1 MTVKFYTYGCP
12 ENTLHKEGYLSNER
26 TFENVFYL
34 DTTSEYEPILEL
46 GATNED
52 INELRKYTYCSI
64 NNNYYYVR
72 DFQEKQSGIFDVW
85 LELDP
90 SMTYQNY
97 IDISDAVVDRSEI
110 GYNTYFRDQYDDCMN
125 YLIPDQDRVE
135 DDIKEDKIIAVI
147 MGV

>member
-12 ENTLHKEGYLSNER
+12 ENTLHKEGYLSDEV

-34 DTTSEYEPILEL
+34 DAVSEYTPILEL
-46 GATNED
+46 STTNAS

-64 NNNYYYVR
+64 DKSYYYVR

-85 LELDP
+85 LELDGL
-90 SMTYQNY
+90 MTYQSDIN
-97 IDISDAVVDRSEI
+97 ISDAVVDRSET
-110 GYNTYFRDQYDDCMN
+110 GYNTYFRDQYDDCMD
-125 YLIPDQDRVE
+125 YLIPDQNRVE